1 MFKLICLACSRF
13 WYENEA
19 VFTAAQRDQLRQANL
34 GKVLCDNG
42 DDIRK
47 APRDVFLTTSSLE
60 ELEECSSLPSISL
73 RPWADCALEEEVEVG
88 TKYQLL
94 HHELREGE
102 DQEGGNLDQ
111 QQCKE
116 RKKKC
121 KRSWCSSEVGERGR
135 QGRKTI

>member
-1 MFKLICLACSRF
+1 MEDPVEGGRVGPTLVCLLTEQFARLRAGDRFGVSYHWMLNSYLAFARF

-73 RPWADCALEEEVEVG
+73 RPWADCALEEEVEVRTRRG
-88 TKYQLL
+88 QHN
-94 HHELREGE
+94 HHYHYNE
-102 DQEGGNLDQ
+102 
-111 QQCKE
+111 
-116 RKKKC
+116 
-121 KRSWCSSEVGERGR
+121 
-135 QGRKTI
+135 

>member
-1 MFKLICLACSRF
+1 MAGSDPLWFASSLSSLPGFAQEIGSGFDTIGCLNSYLVFARF

-73 RPWADCALEEEVEVG
+73 RPWADCALEEEVEVR
-88 TKYQLL
+88 T
-94 HHELREGE
+94 R
-102 DQEGGNLDQ
+102 
-111 QQCKE
+111 
-116 RKKKC
+116 
-121 KRSWCSSEVGERGR
+121 RG
-135 QGRKTI
+135 QHKNYDNNYHYHYNE

>member
-1 MFKLICLACSRF
+1 MIPSDSYLAFARF

-60 ELEECSSLPSISL
+60 ELEECSSLQSISL
-73 RPWADCALEEEVEVG
+73 RPWADCALEEEVEV
-88 TKYQLL
+88 
-94 HHELREGE
+94 RSE
-102 DQEGGNLDQ
+102 DRLPIIT
-111 QQCKE
+111 
-116 RKKKC
+116 
-121 KRSWCSSEVGERGR
+121 S
-135 QGRKTI
+135 